1 MTSIHDSRIQAKFV
15 QRILFQRGSLASI
28 LRSRFRPHRVIALL
42 RLFLVYFRRS
52 PITFFVFSVAVR
64 CHSTPAIYF
73 KSNTVELGLYEV
85 RLIRSRERKFPL
97 VKLSR
102 YTLINWLLDSAYSL
116 FRESWLRNEQPFD
129 IGEEILSFPPR
140 NSHSIRPRENRKTG
154 NAVRRISRNFLS
166 SDPVLRRDQRPET
179 GYAS

>member
-1 MTSIHDSRIQAKFV
+1 MRLSSDRDSN
-15 QRILFQRGSLASI
+15 
-28 LRSRFRPHRVIALL
+28 HTALL

-52 PITFFVFSVAVR
+52 TITFFAFSVAAR
-64 CHSTPAIYF
+64 CYSTPAIYF
-73 KSNTVELGLYEV
+73 KSNAVKLSLYEA
-85 RLIRSRERKFPL
+85 RLMRSRERKFPL

-102 YTLINWLLDSAYSL
+102 YTLINWHLDSAYSL

-129 IGEEILSFPPR
+129 IGEEILSSPSR
-140 NSHSIRPRENRKTG
+140 NSHSIGPRENRKTG